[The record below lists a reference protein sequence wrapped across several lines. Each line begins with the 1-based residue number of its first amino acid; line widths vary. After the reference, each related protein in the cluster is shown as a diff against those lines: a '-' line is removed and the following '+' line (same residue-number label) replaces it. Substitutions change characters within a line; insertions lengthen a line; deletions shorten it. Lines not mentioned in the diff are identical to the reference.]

1 MGEAVE
7 QCGGHFGIAKDLD
20 PFPEGQIGGDDQRGL
35 FVEFADQMEEQGAAG
50 LREGQVAQL
59 IKDDEVHVQQ
69 DFYHATTV
77 AMDLFLFQLVDEI
90 DNIEPA
96 HPSALIDGGMA
107 ESQRQMGFTG
117 PRAAD

>member
-20 PFPEGQIGGDDQRGL
+20 PFPEGQIGGDQRGL

-59 IKDDEVHVQQ
+59 IR
-69 DFYHATTV
+69 TTRS
-77 AMDLFLFQLVDEI
+77 MFNKIFTMRPLWPWIFSCSSWLTRSTTL
-90 DNIEPA
+90 N
-96 HPSALIDGGMA
+96 
-107 ESQRQMGFTG
+107 QRT
-117 PRAAD
+117 R

>member
-77 AMDLFLFQLVDEI
+77 AMDIFLFQLVDEI